1 MDTSFS
7 AIPTKNLNLVPWK
20 KKPFQSGD
28 LLIKREF
35 APVGANCCII
45 VLTSWSPS
53 RMPMGVGEGKTAA
66 SYASAPLRL
75 FWLNKTFKHRKAG
88 N

>member
-7 AIPTKNLNLVPWK
+7 VIPTKKLNLVPWK

-35 APVGANCCII
+35 APVGANFCTI
-45 VLTSWSPS
+45 VLTSWSPP
-53 RMPMGVGEGKTAA
+53 RMLMGVGGGGRQLLPMQVHH
-66 SYASAPLRL
+66 YVY
-75 FWLNKTFKHRKAG
+75 FG
-88 N
+88 